1 MKNIFF
7 LNYLFMINELFEKI
21 FEMNIF
27 RYFFLILIIS
37 NFILIISLHFKL
49 EIEKKAKSMF
59 NITDIKKDLN
69 KIKSI
74 LLIIAHPDDDLLYWM
89 PTIKKLQSL
98 NLKLKILCLSNG
110 NSQNNRERR
119 TQEFKTVSKYL
130 KLEDNEI
137 LNFPE
142 LEDSKKKFWDEK
154 IVSEKISFF
163 LNQNKDIGTILT
175 YDENG
180 ITKHPNHIS
189 CYNGLIYYLKNHRDD
204 IKNKGINIYLL
215 DSFNPLFQYT
225 HFVPFIVFYF
235 REFGFFSYHFF
246 TSYKIMKMYKS
257 QFNWKRKLYVIFSAY
272 SYYNSYIKV
281 ELE

>member
-1 MKNIFF
+1 
-7 LNYLFMINELFEKI
+7 MINELFQQI
-21 FEMNIF
+21 VEMNIF
-27 RYFFLILIIS
+27 RYFFSLLIIS

-49 EIEKKAKSMF
+49 EIEKKTKLMF
-59 NITDIKKDLN
+59 NISDTKKELN

-74 LLIIAHPDDDLLYWM
+74 LLIIAHPDDEILFWT
-89 PTIKKLQSL
+89 PTIKKLKSL

-110 NSQNNRERR
+110 NSKNKGKKR
-119 TQEFKTVSKYL
+119 TEEFKKVSKYL

-137 LNFPE
+137 LNVPE
-142 LEDSKKKFWDEK
+142 LQDSMKKFWDEK
-154 IVSEKISFF
+154 IVSEKISNF
-163 LNQNKDIGTILT
+163 LNENKDIETILT
-175 YDENG
+175 FDEIG
-180 ITKHPNHIS
+180 ITNHPNHIS
-189 CYNGLIYYLKNHRDD
+189 CYNGLVYYLKNHRDD

-215 DSFNPLFQYT
+215 DSFKPLYQYT
-225 HFVPFIVFYF
+225 HLIPFIVFYF

-246 TSYKIMKMYKS
+246 TSYKIMKIYKS